1 MKFFKI
7 FLATLLAMVVGTVL
21 SWVLCLI
28 VFVGMAGSMGQTTKA
43 VITPQTI
50 VKIDLAE
57 NITEAPTK
65 NPMAGFDYNTMTMAK
80 TTH

>member
-28 VFVGMAGSMGQTTKA
+28 VFAGMINHS
-43 VITPQTI
+43 
-50 VKIDLAE
+50 
-57 NITEAPTK
+57 
-65 NPMAGFDYNTMTMAK
+65 NTF
-80 TTH
+80 